1 MARHGHLLSQART
14 NGIVVSEIAYEA
26 HSVLRDHRHERAYVS
41 LLLDGSYTELRDGS
55 PRHCTPGTVI
65 VHPSGEVHADYFLAG
80 GRCVN
85 FEFTDEAAAAHAE
98 LLSAVRAAYPR
109 FGSAVGAALAQ
120 RTGERADDD
129 APAWLTRVLCEFR
142 WIDPVP
148 LTEAAELAGMHPAH
162 FARAFRRHVGMT
174 PGRYRRRERIRAA
187 SVLLLDSGAALTEI
201 ADACGFSDQSHLT
214 NVFRETAGVPPNRYR
229 GAFAR

>member
-1 MARHGHLLSQART
+1 
-14 NGIVVSEIAYEA
+14 
-26 HSVLRDHRHERAYVS
+26 
-41 LLLDGSYTELRDGS
+41 
-55 PRHCTPGTVI
+55 
-65 VHPSGEVHADYFLAG
+65 
-80 GRCVN
+80 
-85 FEFTDEAAAAHAE
+85 
-98 LLSAVRAAYPR
+98 
-109 FGSAVGAALAQ
+109 
-120 RTGERADDD
+120 
-129 APAWLTRVLCEFR
+129 
-142 WIDPVP
+142 
-148 LTEAAELAGMHPAH
+148 MHPAH